1 MRNFFIKIM
10 QKYIYNKFK
19 LLNFRNFL
27 INYKI
32 LMFYNLSTMNLN
44 DFYKFKNHLV
54 SLNIKSLV
62 ITSNLIN
69 KFLYQNFFKFQCK
82 LLVIGLDD
90 NQLLKIIEDE
100 IFFKGFLFCYNKHF
114 INTEIYQLKAL
125 YLSKIL
131 I

>member
-1 MRNFFIKIM
+1 M
-10 QKYIYNKFK
+10 QKNIYNKFK
-19 LLNFRNFL
+19 LLNFRKLL

-32 LMFYNLSTMNLN
+32 LIFYNLSIINLN

-100 IFFKGFLFCYNKHF
+100 RFFK
-114 INTEIYQLKAL
+114 
-125 YLSKIL
+125 
-131 I
+131 